1 MTRITLVVAVTLALL
16 VPTAASAAG
25 AQETLSTRHARVV
38 EQVKQRV
45 DDAALQREVDAL
57 LDYRAL
63 AQDSLGGPARYAEQC
78 GARCADF
85 EAALTRLIRDNYLRR
100 LRTEREHKVEQVG
113 EEVRAKGVLVKTLV
127 SFTKEG
133 KVETLA
139 VDYLMHEVEGR
150 WLVRDIITDG
160 VSLARNYKYEFGQIL
175 KKDGIDGLIA
185 RLEAKTA
192 ELAKN

>member
-1 MTRITLVVAVTLALL
+1 MSRITLVVAVTLALL
-16 VPTAASAAG
+16 APSAASAAG
-25 AQETLSTRHARVV
+25 AQETLRTRHARVV

-45 DDAALQREVDAL
+45 DDAALQREVDGL
-57 LDYRAL
+57 LDYHAL

-78 GARCADF
+78 GSRCADF

-100 LRTEREHKVEQVG
+100 LRTEREHTVEHVG
-113 EEVRAKGVLVKTLV
+113 EEVRARGVLVKTLV

-185 RLEAKTA
+185 RLEAKNA

>member
-16 VPTAASAAG
+16 VPTAAGAAG

-63 AQDSLGGPARYAEQC
+63 AQDSLGGPVRYAEQC